1 METPELKYSDVLAQ
15 KRTDLAV
22 QRTKMA
28 ANRTLMAWVRTSIS
42 FIGFGFTIY
51 KFLKSLQQEGIQLT
65 PRAEGPQNVGLLML
79 SLGIG
84 SAILG
89 IIEYWKEARALK
101 ETYGVKAQWFP
112 LIIASLIAVLGIFLI
127 ILVFMNK

>member
-1 METPELKYSDVLAQ
+1 METPELKFSDVLAQ
-15 KRTDLAV
+15 KRTDMAV

-51 KFLKSLQQEGIQLT
+51 KFLKSLQNEGIQLT
-65 PRAEGPQNVGLLML
+65 PRPEGPQNVGLLL
-79 SLGIG
+79 LALGTG

-89 IIEYWKEARALK
+89 IIEYWR
-101 ETYGVKAQWFP
+101 ETTSMREMYGAKPQWFP
-112 LIIASLIAVLGIFLI
+112 LIIAAMLAALGLFLI
-127 ILVFMNK
+127 IIVFMNK